1 MNKTKRHIKTL
12 IICIIGIVA
21 VILFLLTGPIFINYI
36 FITET
41 VDWNINWAFTA
52 GEILQYYGAI
62 LGGLVMGLAIIVSI
76 HINNINLKRDRQRT
90 QFERAYEIYHRLPEI
105 LAKLEIT
112 AIHVQYSVNLDE
124 NKLMETLDA
133 MKESESI
140 LREQHFVND
149 VYYNKTVDTLIKK
162 IITCSVKCQDSVEQ
176 FLKDKESMKRSPQA
190 KEIIE
195 QQETSRKIMEEA
207 FVELRETIKTAKNEI
222 MTEVNKFVF
231 SNDAVA

>member
-21 VILFLLTGPIFINYI
+21 VIVFLLTGPIFINYI

-76 HINNINLKRDRQRT
+76 HINNINLKRERQRT

-105 LAKLEIT
+105 LAKLEVT
-112 AIHVQYSVNLDE
+112 AIHVQYSVSLDE

-140 LREQHFVND
+140 LREQHFAND
-149 VYYNKTVDTLIKK
+149 LYYNKTIESLLKR
-162 IITCSVKCQDSVEQ
+162 IISNSVKCQENVEL
-176 FLKDKESMKRSPQA
+176 FLRNKKNES
-190 KEIIE
+190 IE
-195 QQETSRKIMEEA
+195 SALSIDEMEEA
-207 FVELRETIKTAKNEI
+207 FVELRESIKITKNEI
-222 MTEVNKFVF
+222 MTEIGKFV
-231 SNDAVA
+231 SSGDENS